1 MGDKKLIK
9 ILKWALAG
17 PILGWALFISFSV
30 GFPKSG
36 NSVFFA
42 LKMTATSYFVA
53 LIIVGL
59 CLYTSKERKIDRL
72 LGNKSSV
79 DDASFDL
86 LHAIDHQL
94 EPDDAFTPKHT
105 INIAMQILQNEI
117 EKAISAGA
125 DNAMIAEYLQQEIDS
140 WIEGTLKVA
149 SDFEIYTHIIDELN
163 Q

>member
-9 ILKWALAG
+9 ILKWALVG
-17 PILGWALFISFSV
+17 PILAWALFISFNV

-36 NSVFFA
+36 NSVYYA
-42 LKMTATSYFVA
+42 LNITVASYFVA
-53 LIIVGL
+53 FIIVGI

-72 LGNKSSV
+72 LGKKSSV

-86 LHAIDHQL
+86 LRAIDHQL
-94 EPDDAFTPKHT
+94 EPGDAFKPKHT

-117 EKAISAGA
+117 EKAINAGA

-140 WIEGTLKVA
+140 WIKGSLRVV
-149 SDFEIYTHIIDELN
+149 SDFETYTHIIDELN